1 MKIRKS
7 FLFICCVA
15 SICLFTALLSAR
27 VNPTYAIVNCK
38 IFPVTGTPVEN
49 GVIIIRD
56 GLIESLG
63 PQGKVLIPEDAEV
76 IKADGLFA
84 YPGLIDAYTGFFLE
98 PVAEEARGQERMTAA
113 AAQPAVTDWAKQVE
127 TMAFGLLKPKKSDIE
142 NLHKVGIT
150 TVLVVPERRIFAGQ
164 SVLLNVNGEK
174 TQPMV
179 ISNPVALHVNFTTER
194 RGYPNSLMGTMAFL
208 RQSFLDADYYSACK
222 SQFSKSSKGMKRPEY
237 APFLEALLPYVVQK
251 KQIFFNCAN
260 QEDIKRA
267 IGLIEEFKLN
277 GLLCGANEAWRVAS
291 LIKKAKIPVLVS
303 LDFKP
308 PFTSIYVNKGEE
320 LKEKAE
326 KEIYPANA
334 SNLHQEGITF
344 ALTSFGLK
352 NPADFS
358 KNVQQA
364 IKAGLPADQA
374 LKAMTVIPAQMLGV
388 SDMIGSLEAGKAA
401 NIVLTSGEIFGE
413 KTKVEKVF
421 VDGLCFEIKQAPK
434 EAKPSAL
441 NIGGKWKATVA
452 APTGEMQLTMEIQQE
467 ETRVSGS
474 ISSDLGKMEISDGLL
489 SGNELTF
496 IVTATIIGENV
507 EMTFSGTAE
516 RDSIKGTIS
525 FIGGSAELRATRIPD
540 GIF

>member
-1 MKIRKS
+1 MKTRKD

-15 SICLFTALLSAR
+15 AICLFSTLLPAR

-63 PQGKVLIPEDAEV
+63 PQGKVLIPEDAEI

-84 YPGLIDAYTGFFLE
+84 YPGLIDAYASYFLE
-98 PVAEEARGQERMTAA
+98 PVREEARGQERMTTE

-142 NLHKVGIT
+142 SLHKVGVT
-150 TVLVVPERRIFAGQ
+150 TVLVVPERGIFAGQ
-164 SVLLNVNGEK
+164 SVLVNLNGEK

-179 ISNPVALHVNFTTER
+179 INNPVALHVNFTTER
-194 RGYPNSLMGTMAFL
+194 RGYPNSLMGTMALL
-208 RQSFLDADYYSACK
+208 RQSFLDAEYYSACK
-222 SQFSKSSKGMKRPEY
+222 SQFSRSSRGMKRPEY
-237 APFLEALLPYVVQK
+237 APFLEALSPYVIQK
-251 KQIFFNCAN
+251 KPIFFNCAN

-277 GLLCGANEAWRVAS
+277 GLISGANEGWRVAG

-308 PFTSIYVNKGEE
+308 PFTSIYVNQGEE

-334 SNLHQEGITF
+334 SNLLQEGVTF
-344 ALTSFGLK
+344 ALTSSGLK
-352 NPADFS
+352 NPADIP
-358 KNVQQA
+358 KNIQQA

-388 SDMIGSLEAGKAA
+388 GDMIGSLEAGKAA

-413 KTKVEKVF
+413 KTKVEKVL
-421 VDGLCFEIKQAPK
+421 VDGLCFEIKQPPK
-434 EAKPSAL
+434 EAKPPAL
-441 NIGGKWKATVA
+441 NISGKWKATVS
-452 APTGEMQLTMEIQQE
+452 APTGEMELTMEIQQE

-474 ISSDLGKMEISDGLL
+474 ISSDLGRMEISDGLL

-496 IVTATIIGENV
+496 TVTATIMGENV
-507 EMTFSGTAE
+507 EMTFSGIAE
-516 RDSIKGTIS
+516 KDSMKGTIS
-525 FIGGSAELRATRIPD
+525 FMGGSAEFRATRIPD